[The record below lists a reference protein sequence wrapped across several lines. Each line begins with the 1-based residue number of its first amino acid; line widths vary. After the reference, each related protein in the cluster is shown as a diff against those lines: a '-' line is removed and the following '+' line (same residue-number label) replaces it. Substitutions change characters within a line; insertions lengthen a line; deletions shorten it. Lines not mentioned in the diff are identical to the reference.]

1 MYRGKRSLDVLVT
14 FCALPFVSLLLIPVG
29 LLLFLLSGES
39 PFFLQNRPGY
49 RERLFSIYKLK
60 TMYPQLSD
68 KAFLNVFGKWLR
80 QYSVDELPQLI
91 NVLRGDMSLVGPR
104 PLLIEYLPLYN
115 EFQQTRHHTKPGITG
130 WAQIHGRNI
139 LNWDQRF
146 SLDVWY
152 AKNQSL
158 YLDMKI
164 ILITIGRVFRTKDV
178 RAEGIPDEEKFK
190 GNKN

>member
-1 MYRGKRSLDVLVT
+1 MYRGKRSFDILVT
-14 FCALPFVSLLLIPVG
+14 FCALPFVSLLLTPVV
-29 LLLFLLSGES
+29 LFLFLLSGES
-39 PFFLQNRPGY
+39 PLFLQNRPGY
-49 RERLFSIYKLK
+49 KENLFNIYKLK

-68 KAFLNVFGKWLR
+68 SAFLNVFGKWLR
-80 QYSVDELPQLI
+80 KYSVDELPQLI
-91 NVLRGDMSLVGPR
+91 NVLHGDMSLVGPR
-104 PLLIEYLPLYN
+104 PLLTEYLLLYN
-115 EFQQTRHHTKPGITG
+115 KFQQTRHDTKPGITG

-158 YLDMKI
+158 YLDIKI

-178 RAEGIPDEEKFK
+178 RPEGIPDEEKFK
-190 GNKN
+190 GNQN